1 VDFEP
6 ARRVLRFFVGRGYDI
21 GESSALALYA
31 CLQMLNYG
39 VGDKFVV
46 MLADGIDKYRSTL
59 RTVAQAPPPLEVTL
73 PQASSSVADYGEVLW
88 THGMFVPKEDGIKL
102 VASALGCDESKIKV
116 ARASDVQTLI
126 STEKIPD
133 NIMNVLPKD
142 NRKVL
147 LVCMAGGTSLRVAQ
161 IFAAKGIQSQS
172 LTGGIMSLSENSK
185 KQPSDLVQMARE

>member
-1 VDFEP
+1 
-6 ARRVLRFFVGRGYDI
+6 
-21 GESSALALYA
+21 
-31 CLQMLNYG
+31 
-39 VGDKFVV
+39 
-46 MLADGIDKYRSTL
+46 
-59 RTVAQAPPPLEVTL
+59 
-73 PQASSSVADYGEVLW
+73 
-88 THGMFVPKEDGIKL
+88 MFVPKEDGIKL
-102 VASALGCDESKIKV
+102 VASSLGCDESKIKV

-161 IFAAKGIQSQS
+161 IFAAKGIQGQS
-172 LTGGIMSLSENSK
+172 LTGGIMSLSESSK